1 MCRGG
6 YHPPAKTPPNVT
18 LSAVE
23 GSLGKVKPRGTVRY
37 FDSTTFRSV

>member
-1 MCRGG
+1 MSRGG

-23 GSLGKVKPRGTVRY
+23 GSLGKEEQQ
-37 FDSTTFRSV
+37 